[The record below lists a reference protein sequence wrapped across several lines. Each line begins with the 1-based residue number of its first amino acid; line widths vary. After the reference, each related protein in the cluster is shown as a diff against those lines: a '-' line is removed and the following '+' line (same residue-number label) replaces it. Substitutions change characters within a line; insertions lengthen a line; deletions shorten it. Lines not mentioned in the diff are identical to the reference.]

1 MHAACPMDITRRAR
15 RFDSGRGPGD
25 FSVLQPNRLTS
36 PPCRCVFSRRAYS
49 LSQTM
54 SHDNVVGEAQM
65 REHMASPS
73 LPSLANQWH
82 YYLWIYEMCV
92 WLR

>member
-1 MHAACPMDITRRAR
+1 
-15 RFDSGRGPGD
+15 
-25 FSVLQPNRLTS
+25 
-36 PPCRCVFSRRAYS
+36 
-49 LSQTM
+49 M

-92 WLR
+92 RLR

>member
-1 MHAACPMDITRRAR
+1 M
-15 RFDSGRGPGD
+15 
-25 FSVLQPNRLTS
+25 
-36 PPCRCVFSRRAYS
+36 FSRRAYS